1 MKITESKRAYHQRV
15 LQEVS
20 QMLRISGKVDAAP
33 VNAAPKAKIH
43 DWAASKVRALVKA

>member
-20 QMLRISGKVDAAP
+20 QMLRISGKTITTP
-33 VNAAPKAKIH
+33 VNAPPKTKIH
-43 DWAASKVRALVKA
+43 DWAARKVQALVKA